1 MDFQKILDEYSLEDF
16 PVGLTGCRSDGTSHK
31 CCEYDLTVFDER
43 DELDTVIEHGDSLI
57 CLRHRSL
64 SSQRSPD
71 MVRYENMKIISDASW
86 DLHMLLGRI
95 REKRNILYTDYMRDS
110 LIDSMFCTTKFREG
124 IKTSD
129 PFAICWIKCAALY
142 MADAALLSC
151 MQKPSPTH
159 SLHKLRMVQ
168 KKIHGDAFPFSDTIE
183 GNDHSKI
190 ILHKTKYLIS
200 ESLLADCYFYLQY
213 ENRNMLVKIKDK
225 LRRKPEL
232 IYILKVSMDVE
243 GQTVLLENYAHRLY
257 GEASRMLAEHV

>member
-95 REKRNILYTDYMRDS
+95 REKRNILYTDYMRN
-110 LIDSMFCTTKFREG
+110 LK
-124 IKTSD
+124 
-129 PFAICWIKCAALY
+129 KCANVVLKNSQTSFKLLY
-142 MADAALLSC
+142 SF
-151 MQKPSPTH
+151 
-159 SLHKLRMVQ
+159 
-168 KKIHGDAFPFSDTIE
+168 I
-183 GNDHSKI
+183 
-190 ILHKTKYLIS
+190 
-200 ESLLADCYFYLQY
+200 
-213 ENRNMLVKIKDK
+213 ML
-225 LRRKPEL
+225 
-232 IYILKVSMDVE
+232 
-243 GQTVLLENYAHRLY
+243 
-257 GEASRMLAEHV
+257 EAPVV